1 METINLMA
9 GVLLILFG
17 LRFLRKG
24 FARVMGGDLLD
35 WLQGFT
41 RTRFRGLIGGIL
53 GGLVMPS
60 STAAAWLHDADIC
73 AP

>member
-17 LRFLRKG
+17 LRFLRKD
-24 FARVMGGDLLD
+24 FAQVM
-35 WLQGFT
+35 
-41 RTRFRGLIGGIL
+41 GGIL

>member
-1 METINLMA
+1 MELINLAA

-24 FARVMGGDLLD
+24 FARIMGGDLLD

-41 RTRFRGLIGGIL
+41 RTRSRAFIGGVA
-53 GGLVMPS
+53 GGVVMPS
-60 STAAAWLHDADIC
+60 STATAMLSV
-73 AP
+73 